1 MLAMTIPAIEAGLS
15 KYDWWLDW
23 RDRTVAIVASGP
35 STKPKH
41 VAQLEGRLPVIAI
54 KENYD
59 IIPSAE
65 VVYGCDR
72 AWWINSLGLP
82 KYKGLKVT
90 ATAAVTTEYPDV
102 RLVKVTPFKE
112 DDKIFTAEPGVIGS
126 GGNSGFQALNL
137 AVQFG
142 ATRILLVGFDMNQ
155 STDLHWYGRNR
166 GAGRSNPTEFNFVRW
181 RRAYDTAAVTLQ
193 RLGVEVV
200 NASALT
206 SLRCFPIATIE
217 NTLRKWGL

>member
-1 MLAMTIPAIEAGLS
+1 MLAMPIPAIELGRT
-15 KYDWWLDW
+15 KYKWWLDW

-35 STKPKH
+35 STKPKE
-41 VAQLEGRLPVIAI
+41 VAQLKGRLPVIAI

-59 IIPSAE
+59 IIPSAD

-72 AWWINSLGLP
+72 AWWINALGLP
-82 KYKGLKVT
+82 KYNGLKVS
-90 ATAAVTTEYPDV
+90 ATGAVATEYPDV

-112 DDKIFTAEPGVIGS
+112 HDKIFTEEPGVLGS

-142 ATRILLVGFDMNQ
+142 ATRVLLVGFDMNQ
-155 STDLHWYGRNR
+155 NHDSHWYGRNR
-166 GAGRSNPTEFNFVRW
+166 GNGRSNPTEFNYMRW
-181 RRAYDTAAVTLQ
+181 RRAFDGASFALQ

-217 NTLRKWGL
+217 KTLEKWGL